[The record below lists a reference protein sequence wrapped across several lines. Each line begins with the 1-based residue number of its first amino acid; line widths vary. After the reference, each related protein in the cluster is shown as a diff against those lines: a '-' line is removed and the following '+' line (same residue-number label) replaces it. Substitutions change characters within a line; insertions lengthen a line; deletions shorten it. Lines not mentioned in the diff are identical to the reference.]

1 MVCTKEGTGEDCFSL
16 RVLELRSII
25 GTASVEVGIDVCA
38 SAEYLW
44 HHQLFGKF
52 TCGYWVPREA
62 IQLFTHPKT
71 IQMTNFRFYFIG
83 PSCNSFQS
91 LTSTI

>member
-1 MVCTKEGTGEDCFSL
+1 MVCTKEGTGEDCLSL

-44 HHQLFGKF
+44 HHQFGKF

-62 IQLFTHPKT
+62 IQLFLSPKD
-71 IQMTNFRFYFIG
+71 NLNGKF
-83 PSCNSFQS
+83 
-91 LTSTI
+91 

>member
-1 MVCTKEGTGEDCFSL
+1 MVCTKEGTGEDCLSL

-44 HHQLFGKF
+44 HH
-52 TCGYWVPREA
+52 
-62 IQLFTHPKT
+62 
-71 IQMTNFRFYFIG
+71 
-83 PSCNSFQS
+83 
-91 LTSTI
+91 